1 MPGQRNP
8 WDIPEW
14 HAIGRETALVRHLIG
29 SGVTALGRANYAD
42 KKGEYYTAFFGLS
55 VGLERLAKLIL
66 VADYVISNSGQMPE
80 ERVVRRFGHK
90 LVELMQAANGVVE
103 KYNLNLGYKRPTTAI
118 SQQIV
123 ECLDAFADASRGR
136 YANFASLGDPN
147 LGQEEAIRKWWDG
160 VAELILKEHY
170 YGKAVQQKV
179 EKRARVAH
187 VEMSPFTIVLHTN
200 ETGDM
205 IQDVLSASIRAGQT
219 DIVQRYGRYYALTV
233 VRWLAE
239 VLSEISRA
247 ASFKHGADA
256 FYGAW
261 EHLQT
266 YTVDDS
272 FLKTR
277 KIWPLT

>member
-123 ECLDAFADASRGR
+123 ECLDAFADAS
-136 YANFASLGDPN
+136 
-147 LGQEEAIRKWWDG
+147 
-160 VAELILKEHY
+160 
-170 YGKAVQQKV
+170 
-179 EKRARVAH
+179 
-187 VEMSPFTIVLHTN
+187 
-200 ETGDM
+200 
-205 IQDVLSASIRAGQT
+205 
-219 DIVQRYGRYYALTV
+219 ALTQSDATGS
-233 VRWLAE
+233 RLSLARMSSAGL
-239 VLSEISRA
+239 VQTNGLGLRLCSRM
-247 ASFKHGADA
+247 
-256 FYGAW
+256 
-261 EHLQT
+261 
-266 YTVDDS
+266 
-272 FLKTR
+272 
-277 KIWPLT
+277 